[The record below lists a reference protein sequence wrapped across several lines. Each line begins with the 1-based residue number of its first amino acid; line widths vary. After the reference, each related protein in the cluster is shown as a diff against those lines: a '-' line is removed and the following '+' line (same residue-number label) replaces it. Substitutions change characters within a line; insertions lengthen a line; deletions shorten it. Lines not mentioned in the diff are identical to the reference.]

1 MKKYLEYQGGLY
13 IGGNIIISPTDYATE
28 LNWDQSMIYCEKLII
43 NGFKNWRLPTRKE
56 LLFIESN
63 LMNIRYEKYKF
74 YLPYYWTSTEES
86 MYYAWV
92 ESLKGFSQ
100 SCGKHYIHGVRPVKT
115 ID

>member
-1 MKKYLEYQGGLY
+1 MYPYKNLSKSQL
-13 IGGNIIISPTDYATE
+13 IE
-28 LNWDQSMIYCEKLII
+28 LVSI
-43 NGFKNWRLPTRKE
+43 
-56 LLFIESN
+56 IESN